1 MQCLGSKQKK
11 IPLIELRSVV
21 LPAYANT
28 ICTTNEGV
36 KYGDYNRV
44 LSNRKARELFKHTP
58 NATRI
63 IPTIVNI
70 INEQP
75 NLQFPY
81 IYNMDL
87 INCYIY
93 LPGIAPSNL
102 LNINNFYVTLISTD
116 NPNLFIM
123 SYDILYS
130 ILLKLNVE
138 ITHYIIDQVKRGNF
152 LIIYSSVSCC
162 TIIYLKPL
170 TIVSFQYNLNEPV

>member
-87 INCYIY
+87 INCYR
-93 LPGIAPSNL
+93 
-102 LNINNFYVTLISTD
+102 
-116 NPNLFIM
+116 
-123 SYDILYS
+123 
-130 ILLKLNVE
+130 K
-138 ITHYIIDQVKRGNF
+138 H
-152 LIIYSSVSCC
+152 C
-162 TIIYLKPL
+162 
-170 TIVSFQYNLNEPV
+170 